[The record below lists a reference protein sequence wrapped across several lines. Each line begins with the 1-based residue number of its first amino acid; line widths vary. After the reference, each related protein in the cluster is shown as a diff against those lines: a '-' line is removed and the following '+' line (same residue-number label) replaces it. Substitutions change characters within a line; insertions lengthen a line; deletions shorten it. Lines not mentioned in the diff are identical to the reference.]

1 MKSLIFQAAKFIGI
15 SGIGWI
21 LDFSA
26 YTILGFV
33 SKNLFLNNTI
43 SSWIGVTF
51 AFVFSTRAVFI
62 NGGKIPLKIK
72 YLIYVLYQIVLIFAV
87 SRLVNVIDTQILNH
101 FDLNLIIKF
110 SFIIAKIFVTPITMI
125 LNFFVM
131 KFLVEKI

>member
-1 MKSLIFQAAKFIGI
+1 MKSLIFQVAKFIGI
-15 SGIGWI
+15 SGIGWL

-62 NGGKIPLKIK
+62 NEGKIPLKIK

-101 FDLNLIIKF
+101 FDSDLIRKM